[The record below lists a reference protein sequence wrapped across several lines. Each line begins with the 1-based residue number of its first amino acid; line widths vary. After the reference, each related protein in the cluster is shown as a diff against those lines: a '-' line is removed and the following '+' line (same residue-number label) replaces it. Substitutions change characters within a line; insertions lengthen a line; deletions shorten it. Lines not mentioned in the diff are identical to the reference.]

1 MDDFQ
6 IHSSLKAGKLSEGL
20 KAIDWLPLPLLRRL
34 SSLRFDKDLLC
45 KFNRLKRIS
54 THGADATHRHEM
66 HQWVSLPGRVAACV
80 EPQVQGERRTLMPEY
95 GFTNT

>member
-1 MDDFQ
+1 MNLVDDFG

-45 KFNRLKRIS
+45 KLIDLS
-54 THGADATHRHEM
+54 
-66 HQWVSLPGRVAACV
+66 
-80 EPQVQGERRTLMPEY
+80 
-95 GFTNT
+95 GFPHLVGTPHTPP